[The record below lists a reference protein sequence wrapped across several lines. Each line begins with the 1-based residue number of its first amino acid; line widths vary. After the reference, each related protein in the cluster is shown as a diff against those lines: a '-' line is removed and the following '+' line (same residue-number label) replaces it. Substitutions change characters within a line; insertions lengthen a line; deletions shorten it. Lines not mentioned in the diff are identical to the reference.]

1 MMAVA
6 YKVPGVYREEDRHL
20 SVEKFTGVPLFLGL
34 TVKPTPQPIK
44 LTLWTQF
51 QIQVATPYKLQLHSY
66 LSYAVR
72 GFFENGGR
80 VCYVHGL
87 LDLGSLQKVLED
99 LETLAVVDLVCIPDL
114 YVDASKRDELIQA
127 QTKRDELIQAQTLVL
142 QYCERMGDRFAILDA
157 PNSTVQAMQKLRSTL
172 DLMNA
177 NGAMYAPWI
186 HVRDGPV
193 FGSDPAN
200 QTEPQPIPP
209 CGHIAGIY
217 ARVEREGGVHHAPAN
232 RVLEG
237 VTKLSLTLS
246 DADQAEL
253 NQNPKEYGFGINCL
267 RVLPGRGIRIWGAST
282 LSQDPLWRSIPV
294 RRLFLTVA
302 RWIEQNMADISFE
315 PNDFSLWIR
324 VGRELTSYFESL
336 YQQGALQGQTAEE
349 AFYVKCDATTNPP
362 NSRET
367 GQVTAEIGLAPTLPN
382 EFIVIRLIHGETGVM
397 LES

>member
-6 YKVPGVYREEDRHL
+6 YKIPGVYREEKSHL
-20 SVEKFTGVPLFLGL
+20 SVEQFTGVPVFLGL
-34 TVKPTPQPIK
+34 TVQSTPRPIK
-44 LTLWTQF
+44 LTLWPQF
-51 QIQVATPYKLQLHSY
+51 QVQVATPYGLQPQSY
-66 LSYAVR
+66 LSCAVR

-80 VCYVHGL
+80 VCYVQGL
-87 LDLGSLQKVLED
+87 PDLASLQKILED
-99 LETLAVVDLVCIPDL
+99 LETLAMVDLVCIPDL
-114 YVDASKRDELIQA
+114 YAIAKNQA
-127 QTKRDELIQAQTLVL
+127 EAIKAQTLVL

-157 PNSTVQAMQKLRSTL
+157 PNSNVQTLQTLRSTPG
-172 DLMNA
+172 LMNA
-177 NGAMYAPWI
+177 NGAIYAPWI
-186 HVRDGPV
+186 YVRDEPV
-193 FGSDPAN
+193 SGSSAGN
-200 QTEPQPIPP
+200 QAESQPIPP

-217 ARVEREGGVHHAPAN
+217 ARVDREVGIHHAPAN

-237 VTKLSLTLS
+237 VTKLSLALS
-246 DADQAEL
+246 NADQAEL
-253 NQNPKEYGFGINCL
+253 TQNPEEFGFGINCL

-282 LSQDPLWRSIPV
+282 LSRDPIWRSIPV
-294 RRLFLTVA
+294 RRLFSTVA

-336 YQQGALQGQTAEE
+336 YEQGSLQGQTAEE
-349 AFYVKCDATTNPP
+349 AFYVKCDASTNPS

-367 GQVTAEIGLAPTLPN
+367 GRVMAEIGLAPTLPN